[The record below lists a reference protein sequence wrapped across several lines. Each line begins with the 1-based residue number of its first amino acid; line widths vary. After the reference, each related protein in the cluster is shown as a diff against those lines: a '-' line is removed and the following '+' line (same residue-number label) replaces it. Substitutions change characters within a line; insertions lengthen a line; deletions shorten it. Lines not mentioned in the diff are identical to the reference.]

1 MKITE
6 LKSMS
11 IVTSIAILGSFSEWK
26 AIERK
31 CNHSAQDKSGVGVG
45 IISREIKTDFGN
57 YHIKFLLMYIDDNLR
72 HKLKPTYQFTYQ
84 EVVDEGFEQL
94 LARIGKK
101 VIINIQLKMKNK
113 NIEIIK

>member
-31 CNHSAQDKSGVGVG
+31 CNHSAQDKSGVGV
-45 IISREIKTDFGN
+45 
-57 YHIKFLLMYIDDNLR
+57 NLR